1 MARDPI
7 CFAEV
12 DEISASNEGLISQFE
27 KKTYFFCSD
36 SCKQRFE
43 RDPGAFC
50 TLPEWETTDDE
61 RSDNYVG

>member
-12 DEISASNEGLISQFE
+12 DEVSATNDGFISEFE
-27 KKTYFFCSD
+27 HKMFFFCSE

-43 RDPGAFC
+43 RDPGAFTC
-50 TLPEWETTDDE
+50 LPEWETCDDE
-61 RSDNYVG
+61 RSDNYLG